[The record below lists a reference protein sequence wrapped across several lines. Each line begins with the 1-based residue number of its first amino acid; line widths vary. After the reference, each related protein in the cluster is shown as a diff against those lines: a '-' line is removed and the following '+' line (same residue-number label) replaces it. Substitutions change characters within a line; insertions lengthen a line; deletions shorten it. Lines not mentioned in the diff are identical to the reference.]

1 MKAIFFIALVLPLIL
16 AQDYVLPSVG
26 VDQREATCKNVKKRL
41 ARTND
46 DFSRLSHY
54 VQVTLPNRLMKLN
67 NIILSAK
74 KTCRIIQR
82 AKPSLVQMSSYEF
95 KRETSVM
102 MSIQE
107 IHQQLRE
114 FTYDLFSA
122 ENQVSILAPAHLKDN
137 VLLETSE
144 VDPQDLC
151 QDVYDSV
158 HALED
163 YINWLIPSIDGTYLQ
178 SYLPDRIQQL
188 SNLYNTCF
196 PETIPPTPITPIPT
210 PVTPSTGPLSDGS
223 IITLKCLGA
232 DYNAAHL
239 FLDSYTYTGGT
250 GLAPATDGVY
260 TGTHWK
266 VHENG
271 DGSISFESLGD
282 FKNPNY
288 VFLDGHT
295 GDGTTGLAPYN
306 YGYYSGTHWEPHQL
320 GDGSWYFKCL
330 GSDFQPDHQYLDGRT
345 GDGSVGLAP
354 YADYPYSGTWWEVT
368 VVG

>member
-1 MKAIFFIALVLPLIL
+1 MKAIIFLALVLPLIL
-16 AQDYVLPSVG
+16 TQDYVLPSVG

-41 ARTND
+41 ARAND
-46 DFSRLSHY
+46 DLERLTHY
-54 VQVTLPNRLMKLN
+54 IQVTLPNRLMKLN

-82 AKPSLVQMSSYEF
+82 SKPSLVQMSSSEW
-95 KRETSVM
+95 KKETHVM

-107 IHQQLRE
+107 IHQQLRD

-122 ENQVSILAPAHLKDN
+122 ENHVSIIAPSQLREN
-137 VLLETSE
+137 VLLQTSE
-144 VDPQDLC
+144 VDPRDLC

-163 YINWLIPSIDGTYLQ
+163 YIDWLVSALDGTYLQ
-178 SYLPDRIQQL
+178 SFLPERISQL
-188 SNLYNTCF
+188 TNLYATCF
-196 PETIPPTPITPIPT
+196 PETVPPTPTPT
-210 PVTPSTGPLSDGS
+210 PTTSSGPLSDGS
-223 IITLKCLGA
+223 IVTLKCLGA

-260 TGTHWK
+260 TGTHWL
-266 VHENG
+266 VHAND

-306 YGYYSGTHWEPHQL
+306 YGYYSGTHWEATQRA
-320 GDGSWYFKCL
+320 DGSWTFRCL

-354 YADYPYSGTWWEVT
+354 YADYPYSGTWWEVQ